1 MVAGIGHGHLG
12 GFVGTVCVSLGLL
25 PRLGNHLIRL
35 VAVLRRKLPMLPQN
49 FFRR

>member
-1 MVAGIGHGHLG
+1 MA
-12 GFVGTVCVSLGLL
+12 LL
-25 PRLGNHLIRL
+25 PRLGNHSIGL